1 VLTLFDDD
9 WNGYRD
15 EDDFSASADFTAIT
29 GARLASTDSKEKA
42 MLATLAPGTHTAQIS
57 RKGDTSG
64 VALIEVYDLP

>member
-1 VLTLFDDD
+1 MAT
-9 WNGYRD
+9 N
-15 EDDFSASADFTAIT
+15 DDFSASADFTAIT
-29 GARLASTDSKEKA
+29 GARLAPTDGKEKA